1 MLTGADLRVQ
11 ESVVSEQQQHNP
23 EVDAVLGKL
32 DATLKQADLHPIL
45 KPVLMSMQNE
55 DGVWWPEGMPLERV
69 TEIKAMLDDAVTDKS
84 IIKAVYDLLQGAA
97 AVGAAPGGEM
107 VGAHLVRI
115 CNDVIHEK
123 KLMSMLGADAE
134 FAPGTVEKAKDVVG
148 GAARATPAMVGDKPP
163 EGALRIDQLAGN
175 KRRM

>member
-1 MLTGADLRVQ
+1 M
-11 ESVVSEQQQHNP
+11 SEQQQHNP

-84 IIKAVYDLLQGAA
+84 IIKAVYDLLQGA
-97 AVGAAPGGEM
+97 
-107 VGAHLVRI
+107 HLVRI
-115 CNDVIHEK
+115 CTDVTHEK